1 MFYSNVEPT
10 LLPTILGGGL
20 RFLSI
25 TESKFLHMGQ
35 GFPHQLP
42 VLENVI
48 LHPHVRR
55 VACDD
60 VTISRA
66 LFLYKI
72 AFILLISGRKQ

>member
-1 MFYSNVEPT
+1 MKNGLDCSQTPA
-10 LLPTILGGGL
+10 LLEHH
-20 RFLSI
+20 FV
-25 TESKFLHMGQ
+25 FLHMGQ
-35 GFPHQLP
+35 GLPHQLP

-66 LFLYKI
+66 LFLYII
-72 AFILLISGRKQ
+72 AFILLSSGRKQSK